1 MPPGTPLDPPVA
13 AVKPYRI
20 LIVDDH
26 AIVREGLKQILAE
39 VDDIEVAGEA
49 DCSSR
54 ALQMA
59 RREPW
64 DLVLMDISMP
74 DRSGLETLELLRK
87 EHAGIKVLMLSM
99 HRETQYA
106 VRALK
111 SGAAG
116 YLNKQSA
123 PDQLVDAIRL
133 VASGKKY
140 ISAEV
145 AQELASEV
153 SGERASL
160 PHEALSNREYQTLCM
175 IASGMPV
182 SAIAAKL
189 SLSVKTISMYRARL
203 LAKMQMKNNAELTH
217 YAIKHG
223 LLD

>member
-1 MPPGTPLDPPVA
+1 MQPEKPVQTVA

-49 DCSSR
+49 DCAR
-54 ALQMA
+54 NALQMA

-74 DRSGLETLELLRK
+74 DRSGLETLELLK
-87 EHAGIKVLMLSM
+87 SEHPGIKVLMLSM

-111 SGAAG
+111 TGAAG

-123 PDQLVDAIRL
+123 PDQLIDAIRL

-140 ISAEV
+140 ISADV
-145 AQELASEV
+145 AQEIASEI
-153 SGERASL
+153 SGERAGL
-160 PHEALSNREYQTLCM
+160 PHEGLSNREYQTLCM
-175 IASGMPV
+175 IASGLTV
-182 SAIAAKL
+182 SLIADRLA
-189 SLSVKTISMYRARL
+189 LSVKTISMYRARL
-203 LAKMQMKNNAELTH
+203 LKKMQLKNNAELTH
-217 YAIKHG
+217 YAIKQG

>member
-1 MPPGTPLDPPVA
+1 MA

-64 DLVLMDISMP
+64 DMVLMDITMP
-74 DRSGLETLELLRK
+74 DRSGLETLELMKK
-87 EHAGIKVLMLSM
+87 EHPGIKVLMLSM

-145 AQELASEV
+145 AQELASQV
-153 SGERASL
+153 SGERTGL
-160 PHEALSNREYQTLCM
+160 PHEGLSNREYQTLCM
-175 IASGMPV
+175 IASGLPV
-182 SAIAAKL
+182 SAIADQLA
-189 SLSVKTISMYRARL
+189 LSVKTISMYRARL
-203 LAKMQMKNNAELTH
+203 LKKMQLKNNAELTH
-217 YAIKHG
+217 YAIKQG

>member
-1 MPPGTPLDPPVA
+1 MA
-13 AVKPYRI
+13 AAKPYRI

-59 RREPW
+59 RSEPW
-64 DLVLMDISMP
+64 DLVLMDITMP
-74 DRSGLETLELLRK
+74 DRSGLETLELIKK
-87 EHAGIKVLMLSM
+87 EQPAIKVLMLSM

-123 PDQLVDAIRL
+123 PDQLVAAIRL

-145 AQELASEV
+145 AQELASQV
-153 SGERASL
+153 SGEREGL
-160 PHEALSNREYQTLCM
+160 PHESLSNREYQTLCM
-175 IASGMPV
+175 IASGLPV
-182 SAIAAKL
+182 SAIADQLA
-189 SLSVKTISMYRARL
+189 LSVKTISMYRARML
-203 LAKMQMKNNAELTH
+203 KKMQLKNNAELTH
-217 YAIKHG
+217 YAIRHG

>member
-1 MPPGTPLDPPVA
+1 VA
-13 AVKPYRI
+13 AAKPYRI

-39 VDDIEVAGEA
+39 VDDIDVAGEA

-59 RREPW
+59 RQEPW
-64 DLVLMDISMP
+64 DMVLMDISLP
-74 DRSGLETLELLRK
+74 DRSGLETLELIKK
-87 EHAGIKVLMLSM
+87 EHPGVKVLMLSM

-133 VASGKKY
+133 VVSGKKY
-140 ISAEV
+140 ISGEV
-145 AQELASEV
+145 AQELASQV
-153 SGERASL
+153 SGERDSL
-160 PHEALSNREYQTLCM
+160 PHETLSNREYQTLCM
-175 IASGMPV
+175 IASGLPV
-182 SAIAAKL
+182 SAIADKL
-189 SLSVKTISMYRARL
+189 ALSVKTISMYRARL
-203 LAKMQMKNNAELTH
+203 LKKMQLKNNAELTH
-217 YAIKHG
+217 YAIKQG

>member
-1 MPPGTPLDPPVA
+1 MAVA
-13 AVKPYRI
+13 KPYRI

-59 RREPW
+59 RRGPW

-87 EHAGIKVLMLSM
+87 EHPGIKVLMLSM

-111 SGAAG
+111 TGAAG

-123 PDQLVDAIRL
+123 PNQLVDAIRL

-145 AQELASEV
+145 AQELASQV
-153 SGERASL
+153 SGERDGL
-160 PHEALSNREYQTLCM
+160 PHEGLSNREYQTLCM
-175 IASGMPV
+175 IASGLPV
-182 SAIAAKL
+182 SAIAEKL
-189 SLSVKTISMYRARL
+189 VLSVKTISMYRARL
-203 LAKMQMKNNAELTH
+203 LKKMQLKNNAELTH
-217 YAIKHG
+217 YAIKQG

>member
-1 MPPGTPLDPPVA
+1 VA

-49 DCSSR
+49 DCSRS

-64 DLVLMDISMP
+64 DLVLMDITMP
-74 DRSGLETLELLRK
+74 DRNGLETLELMKK
-87 EHAGIKVLMLSM
+87 EHPGIKVLMLSM

-111 SGAAG
+111 TGAAG

-123 PDQLVDAIRL
+123 PNQLVDAIRL

-140 ISAEV
+140 ISPEV
-145 AQELASEV
+145 AQELASQV
-153 SGERASL
+153 SGERDGL
-160 PHEALSNREYQTLCM
+160 PHEGLSNREYQTMCM

-182 SAIAAKL
+182 SAIADKL
-189 SLSVKTISMYRARL
+189 ALSVKTISMYRARL
-203 LAKMQMKNNAELTH
+203 LKKMQLKNNAELTH
-217 YAIKHG
+217 YAIKNG

>member
-1 MPPGTPLDPPVA
+1 MPA
-13 AVKPYRI
+13 ARPYRI

-39 VDDIEVAGEA
+39 VDDIQVAGEA
-49 DCSSR
+49 DCASAALR
-54 ALQMA
+54 AA
-59 RREPW
+59 RQAAY

-74 DRSGLETLELLRK
+74 DRSGLETLELLKK
-87 EHAGIKVLMLSM
+87 EHPDLPVLMLSM

-111 SGAAG
+111 TGAAG

-123 PDQLVDAIRL
+123 PAQLIDAIRM
-133 VASGKKY
+133 VAAGKKY

-145 AQELASEV
+145 AQELASQV

-160 PHEALSNREYQTLCM
+160 PHEGLSNREYQTLCL
-175 IASGMPV
+175 IASGLPV
-182 SAIAAKL
+182 SAIAEQL

-203 LAKMQMKNNAELTH
+203 LKKMQLKNNAELTH
-217 YAIKHG
+217 YAIKQG
-223 LLD
+223 LVD

>member
-1 MPPGTPLDPPVA
+1 VA
-13 AVKPYRI
+13 AAKPYRI

-39 VDDIEVAGEA
+39 VDVIVVAGEA

-59 RREPW
+59 RLEPW
-64 DLVLMDISMP
+64 DMVLMDISMP
-74 DRSGLETLELLRK
+74 DRSGLETLELMKK
-87 EHAGIKVLMLSM
+87 EHPGIKVLMLSM

-111 SGAAG
+111 TGAAG

-140 ISAEV
+140 ISPEV
-145 AQELASEV
+145 AQELASQV
-153 SGERASL
+153 SGEREGL
-160 PHEALSNREYQTLCM
+160 PHDGLSNREYQPLCM
-175 IASGMPV
+175 IASGLPV
-182 SAIAAKL
+182 SAIADQLA
-189 SLSVKTISMYRARL
+189 LSVKTISMYRARL
-203 LAKMQMKNNAELTH
+203 LKKMQLKNNSELTH
-217 YAIKHG
+217 YAIKQG